1 MATPLRPEHLRAIM
15 PNIPQQ
21 DEVTEFSACCS
32 VMRRFD
38 INTKK
43 RAAAWLG
50 NVAKESGELYY
61 TEEIASGA
69 AYEGRADLGNTVPGD
84 GVRFKGRGYIQ
95 ITGRH
100 NYTRVAKELK
110 IPCLARPDLLEQMPH
125 RWTTAGYYWKF
136 MSPRGDLNLIADG
149 GDFETTVLG
158 VRGGPDPQRRKYY
171 DRAMQVL
178 PDDLT
183 IPGADSAPQQMVEK
197 KAIILKAGLGKD
209 GNPNGVYEKAHPTNY
224 NWRENLEL
232 LTDRL
237 VNRPE
242 FYGEIW
248 INTYFQHPPGG
259 AQDTWRHRD
268 GTSFDVWGFGGRGD
282 PIGTELGDRVFDLLF
297 NDPDPPDIWWIIWNG
312 RMWTRA
318 QGFLDAPP
326 GPPGSDPDHV
336 NHIHVTYM
344 D

>member
-110 IPCLARPDLLEQMPH
+110 IPCLTRPDLLEQMPH
-125 RWTTAGYYWKF
+125 R
-136 MSPRGDLNLIADG
+136 
-149 GDFETTVLG
+149 
-158 VRGGPDPQRRKYY
+158 
-171 DRAMQVL
+171 
-178 PDDLT
+178 
-183 IPGADSAPQQMVEK
+183 
-197 KAIILKAGLGKD
+197 
-209 GNPNGVYEKAHPTNY
+209 
-224 NWRENLEL
+224 
-232 LTDRL
+232 
-237 VNRPE
+237 
-242 FYGEIW
+242 
-248 INTYFQHPPGG
+248 
-259 AQDTWRHRD
+259 
-268 GTSFDVWGFGGRGD
+268 
-282 PIGTELGDRVFDLLF
+282 
-297 NDPDPPDIWWIIWNG
+297 
-312 RMWTRA
+312 
-318 QGFLDAPP
+318 
-326 GPPGSDPDHV
+326 
-336 NHIHVTYM
+336 
-344 D
+344 